1 MKKLILF
8 LSIVLFC
15 TTTDLNHTYALS
27 STKLKPVELDYSFC
41 ELNQFINQD
50 QLKTMYKEYI
60 SCLNNLN
67 QILTNCEEFKDASL
81 EDLLKNLDSMPDE
94 IALKV
99 KLNAASALNFEY
111 FFENLS
117 PKKNSPEAK
126 FLKEIDK
133 SFSSFSDFKR
143 EFKSSALNSNANWIF
158 LARKK
163 TGELYLTTSDE
174 IYCPAS
180 FNHQIV
186 LCLNLDKRLYSNKCE
201 FVDNFFDFVN
211 WRQVDK
217 NISKNH

>member
-50 QLKTMYKEYI
+50 QLKAMYKEYI

-81 EDLLKNLDSMPDE
+81 EDLLKNLDSMPEE

-99 KLNAASALNFEY
+99 KLNASYAINFEY
-111 FFENLS
+111 FFKNLS
-117 PKKNSPEAK
+117 ARKTSPGEK
-126 FLKEIDK
+126 FLKKIDK
-133 SFSSFSDFKR
+133 SFTCFNSFKR
-143 EFKSSALNSNANWIF
+143 EFKSSAINSNSDWIF
-158 LARKK
+158 LACKPD
-163 TGELYLTTSDE
+163 GNLYLTTSDE
-174 IYCPAS
+174 IYCPIS
-180 FNHQIV
+180 FKHQII
-186 LCLNLDKRLYSNKCE
+186 LCLNLDKKLYSDKCE
-201 FVDNFFDFVN
+201 FVDKFFSFVN
-211 WRQVDK
+211 WDQVDK
-217 NISKNH
+217 NISENY